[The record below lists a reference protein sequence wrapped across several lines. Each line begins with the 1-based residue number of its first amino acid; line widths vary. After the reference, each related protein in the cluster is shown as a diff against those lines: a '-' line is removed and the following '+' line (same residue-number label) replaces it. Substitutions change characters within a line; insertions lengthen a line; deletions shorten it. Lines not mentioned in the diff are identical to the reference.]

1 MPNKK
6 STNINFIII
15 IRNIIKDTEIK
26 NNELIRKYNVIL
38 IEFSKQQNIIIINRQ
53 ILMVFRIRTK
63 LNQKIIQIQK

>member
-6 STNINFIII
+6 NIIINFIII

-38 IEFSKQQNIIIINRQ
+38 IEFSKQ
-53 ILMVFRIRTK
+53 
-63 LNQKIIQIQK
+63 